1 MRRSSKVRLTAL
13 GIWLFLI
20 ATMRFDGWYEMP
32 VSIVPSWTK
41 TLIGTSIIMLVGLRL
56 RKLYWAKFIEKLGAL
71 DE

>member
-1 MRRSSKVRLTAL
+1 MRKHHQVRLTAF

-20 ATMRFDGWYEMP
+20 ATMRFDGWYEVP

-41 TLIGTSIIMLVGLRL
+41 TLIGTTIIMLVGLRL
-56 RKLYWAKFIEKLGAL
+56 RKLYWAQFIEKLGAS